1 MKNSAKFQGK
11 QNWESP
17 LPKKTL
23 SLIFFLGMLWNI
35 WVNACEYNVSS
46 VILLKSEAVTES
58 VGGKMHEKGKE
69 VVEVSGSFPKFTGH
83 VLNAFCA

>member
-1 MKNSAKFQGK
+1 M
-11 QNWESP
+11 
-17 LPKKTL
+17 
-23 SLIFFLGMLWNI
+23 
-35 WVNACEYNVSS
+35 NACEYNVSS

-58 VGGKMHEKGKE
+58 VGGKMREKGKE